1 MALHDFTDRLAV
13 RSIIAPVDKSLLKM
27 ELTEARFLRNT
38 NKGHNEIYIVDAFNA
53 PNVMWEIG
61 RLREIAFRSSGGG
74 TGKEA
79 DIDEF
84 DTMDDPCQQLI
95 VWNPDAE
102 EIIGGYRFLLGE
114 NMRLRPDGTPDIAM
128 SHMFGYS
135 EDFVKNILPYT
146 LELGRSFVSVD
157 YQSTKAGVKALYA
170 LDNLWDGLGALTVVY
185 PKLKYFFGKMT
196 MYPGYPR
203 ECRNMILYFLDK
215 YFHDNERIVYPLKP
229 LDARIDEARMRSLFV
244 GQSFK
249 EDYRILNMRIRQHG
263 INIPPLVNSYMNLS
277 PKMKVLGTA
286 INDEFG
292 DVEETGIFFAISDI
306 YEDKKMRHIRTF
318 YHRFIEY
325 RQDLIQRMKEY
336 ARNRKQN

>member
-1 MALHDFTDRLAV
+1 MKVD
-13 RSIIAPVDKSLLKM
+13 SIIAPVDKSLLKM

-38 NKGHNEIYIVDAFNA
+38 NKGHNEIYIVDADNS

-74 TGKEA
+74 TGKRA

-84 DTMDDPCQQLI
+84 DTMDEPCQQLI
-95 VWNPDAE
+95 VWNPEAE

-114 NMRLRPDGTPDIAM
+114 NMKMDADGRPHIAM

-135 EDFVKNILPYT
+135 PHFISDILPYT
-146 LELGRSFVSVD
+146 IELGRSFVSVG
-157 YQSTKAGVKALYA
+157 YQSSKAGAKALYA

-185 PKLKYFFGKMT
+185 PSIKYLFGKMT
-196 MYPGYPR
+196 MYPSYPR

-215 YFHDNERIVYPLKP
+215 HFHDDERLVYPLHP
-229 LDARIDEARMRSLFV
+229 LDAGIDIKLMKRIFT
-244 GQSFK
+244 GTTFK
-249 EDYRILNMRIRQHG
+249 EDYRILNSRVRAQG

-277 PKMKVLGTA
+277 PKMRVLGTA

-318 YHRFIEY
+318 YRRFIEY
-325 RQDLIQRMKEY
+325 RQELVRRMIDY
-336 ARNRKQN
+336 SRNRKQYSDK

>member
-1 MALHDFTDRLAV
+1 MKVD
-13 RSIIAPVDKSLLKM
+13 SIIAPVHKSLLKM
-27 ELTEARFLRNT
+27 ELTEARFLRST
-38 NKGHNEIYIVDAFNA
+38 NKGHNEIYIVDAHNS

-61 RLREIAFRSSGGG
+61 RLREIAFRTSGGG
-74 TGKEA
+74 TGKST

-84 DTMDDPCQQLI
+84 DTMEEPCQQLI
-95 VWNPDAE
+95 VWNPEAE

-114 NMRLRPDGTPDIAM
+114 NMKMDKNGVPRIAM

-135 EDFVKNILPYT
+135 QEFLKEKLPYT
-146 LELGRSFVSVD
+146 LELGRSFVSVE

-185 PKLKYFFGKMT
+185 PNLKYFFGKMT
-196 MYPGYPR
+196 MYPSYPH

-215 YFHDNERIVYPLKP
+215 YFHDNDRLVYPLHP
-229 LDARIDEARMRSLFV
+229 LDARIDEDKMRHIFTGSTFR
-244 GQSFK
+244 
-249 EDYRILNMRIRQHG
+249 EDYKILNSHIRSHG

-277 PKMKVLGTA
+277 PKMLVLGTA

-306 YEDKKMRHIRTF
+306 YEDKK
-318 YHRFIEY
+318 
-325 RQDLIQRMKEY
+325 
-336 ARNRKQN
+336 KQ